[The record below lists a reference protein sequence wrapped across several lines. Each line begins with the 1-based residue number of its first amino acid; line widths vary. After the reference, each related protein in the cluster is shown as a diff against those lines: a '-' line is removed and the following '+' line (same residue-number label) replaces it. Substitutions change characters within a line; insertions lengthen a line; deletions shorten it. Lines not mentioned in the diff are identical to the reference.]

1 MQQTLERRLF
11 VAKRNYNG
19 EGTVYYS
26 AKLDRYIAQFTDPY
40 SKKRKSLY
48 GRTEKEAKK
57 KLREAINKAEN
68 GGYVDRNNVTIPE
81 LAEKIIEQKH
91 NANITG
97 SSAYLRALGS
107 LNVIKKSNIADIP
120 IQRISRDDL
129 QDFFNSLKG
138 YSNSYISKIHQL
150 VKLTFSTAID
160 EELIVKNPM
169 AKVLKPRSDK
179 MDKKVEALTL
189 EQHKAFISSLEK
201 ENYKNIFFIAIN
213 TGMRIGEILALKS
226 NDIDFMNK
234 VIHVD
239 KTITR
244 NDFDSYTLK
253 KSTKTYAGMRDIPFD
268 TKLEE
273 VLKDAIKKQ
282 EENEFDLIFSMNQ
295 RIIRPSTLNI
305 VFKRICKNLKFEG
318 DYNFHMLRHTFA
330 TRCIEAGMPAHVLQK
345 LLGHSDVSITINT
358 YTSIFDKYKK
368 DEFEKYLEYKK
379 QNGLF

>member
-1 MQQTLERRLF
+1 M
-11 VAKRNYNG
+11 
-19 EGTVYYS
+19 
-26 AKLDRYIAQFTDPY
+26 
-40 SKKRKSLY
+40 
-48 GRTEKEAKK
+48 
-57 KLREAINKAEN
+57 
-68 GGYVDRNNVTIPE
+68 
-81 LAEKIIEQKH
+81 
-91 NANITG
+91 
-97 SSAYLRALGS
+97 
-107 LNVIKKSNIADIP
+107 
-120 IQRISRDDL
+120 

-150 VKLTFSTAID
+150 VKLTFSAAMD
-160 EELIVKNPM
+160 EELIFKNPM
-169 AKVLKPRSDK
+169 SKVLKPKSDK
-179 MDKKVEALTL
+179 IDKKVEALTI

-226 NDIDFMNK
+226 KDIDFVSK

-273 VLKDAIKKQ
+273 LLKDAIKNQ
-282 EENEFDLIFSMNQ
+282 VENEFDLIFSMNQ

-305 VFKRICKNLKFEG
+305 VFKRICKNLNFEG